1 MKKECGLL
9 ITLSV
14 GIGLVLTAGVVLALF
29 LTVGSDAQRTRAI
42 EKEYLAM
49 CQEYVNK
56 ALPACDNNPEDFQ
69 FEIHPARNSFGFYC
83 IVTDTSKTKMS
94 IERQDQEYRDR
105 ALQLALLGLDAHS
118 PYQHSDSEELVG
130 KYATKL
136 MSIQYEGANFGIVFR
151 YADGT
156 YSSTGYMNGV
166 PYEADSIL
174 DGRGVL

>member
-29 LTVGSDAQRTRAI
+29 LTVGSDAQRIRAI

-49 CQEYVNK
+49 CQECVNEV
-56 ALPACDNNPEDFQ
+56 LHNPEDFQ

-94 IERQDQEYRDR
+94 IERQDQEYRDA
-105 ALQLALLGLDAHS
+105 ALRLALLGWDVHS
-118 PYQHSDSEELVG
+118 PHQHSDSEELAG
-130 KYATKL
+130 QYATEL
-136 MSIQYEGANFGIVFR
+136 MSIRYEGANFGMVFR